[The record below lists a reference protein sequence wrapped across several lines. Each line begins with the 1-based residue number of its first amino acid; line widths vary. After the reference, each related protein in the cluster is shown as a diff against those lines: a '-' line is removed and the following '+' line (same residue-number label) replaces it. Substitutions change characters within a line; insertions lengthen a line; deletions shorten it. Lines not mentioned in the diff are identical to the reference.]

1 MGKRLSRSEA
11 RQEAFKLIF
20 GINQHTDD
28 LEFLFNN
35 LLEENPKAAEAMPYI
50 REAVEGVL
58 KHYDELSGII
68 SQNLAAGW
76 RLERISKPSRAILM
90 LAIYEIRYIE
100 DVPERVAVNEAVELA
115 KLFDEPQAASF
126 VNGVLAGVLKN
137 ESVSRD

>member
-28 LEFLFNN
+28 LDFQFSN
-35 LLEENPKAAEAMPYI
+35 LLEENPKAAESMPYI
-50 REAVEGVL
+50 RKVVEGVL
-58 KHYDELSGII
+58 EHYDELSEII
-68 SQNLAAGW
+68 SRNLAQGW
-76 RLERISKPSRAILM
+76 RIERISKPSRAILM
-90 LAIYEIRYIE
+90 LAVYEIKDVE

-126 VNGVLAGVLKN
+126 VNGVLAGVLKK
-137 ESVSRD
+137 